1 MRKGNKQD
9 KRGQKAGRRESAVGP
24 LFRLFLLS
32 FPRKSQHPRGL
43 VCVCLIF
50 YSISQEVKRG
60 RETVN
65 GAVYVHVCIRPEGLV
80 AGRWLCVNKPGEY
93 WYTFSS
99 SVQPAGC
106 TLEENEFFARRRGGG
121 VLLFNFFSPSPPRK
135 TLSEIWQIAF
145 LHVLEEKERYG
156 CTTSPQKR
164 KRGRSMNLSWGMV
177 SLSLWEHLA
186 KWGMQKSATQM

>member
-80 AGRWLCVNKPGEY
+80 AGRWLCVNKPGEMLVY
-93 WYTFSS
+93 ILLAVRWRKMNFLPEGAPEGSS
-99 SVQPAGC
+99 CS
-106 TLEENEFFARRRGGG
+106 T
-121 VLLFNFFSPSPPRK
+121 FFSPSP
-135 TLSEIWQIAF
+135 
-145 LHVLEEKERYG
+145 EEDA
-156 CTTSPQKR
+156 
-164 KRGRSMNLSWGMV
+164 V
-177 SLSLWEHLA
+177 
-186 KWGMQKSATQM
+186 